1 MENKLKFTLNSFF
14 FELNNESKINNQ
26 NFEFILSYDFN
37 TFTNLMKNESFLN
50 LILNEKEIK
59 LIRVY
64 QFFLQYIKYTHN
76 HLNEKKNN
84 LTLLL
89 TTQNQII
96 NKSKVLLS
104 QQIKNIEFLKNSIEN
119 TSDNII
125 HFDYLH
131 KFISIEKNKEEDDE
145 NENTN
150 NLSDGE
156 IVIN

>member
-1 MENKLKFTLNSFF
+1 MENKLNFSLNSFS
-14 FELNNESKINNQ
+14 FELNNESKFNNQ
-26 NFEFILSYDFN
+26 NFENILSYDFN
-37 TFTNLMKNESFLN
+37 TFINLMKNESFLN

-89 TTQNQII
+89 TTQNQILK
-96 NKSKVLLS
+96 KSEILLS
-104 QQIKNIEFLKNSIEN
+104 HQIKNIDFLKNSVKN

-131 KFISIEKNKEEDDE
+131 KFISFEKNKEEDED
-145 NENTN
+145 ENTN
-150 NLSDGE
+150 NQSDGE

>member
-1 MENKLKFTLNSFF
+1 
-14 FELNNESKINNQ
+14 
-26 NFEFILSYDFN
+26 
-37 TFTNLMKNESFLN
+37 MKNESFLN

-96 NKSKVLLS
+96 NK
-104 QQIKNIEFLKNSIEN
+104 
-119 TSDNII
+119 
-125 HFDYLH
+125 
-131 KFISIEKNKEEDDE
+131 
-145 NENTN
+145 
-150 NLSDGE
+150 
-156 IVIN
+156 

>member
-1 MENKLKFTLNSFF
+1 
-14 FELNNESKINNQ
+14 
-26 NFEFILSYDFN
+26 
-37 TFTNLMKNESFLN
+37 MKNESFLN

-119 TSDNII
+119 TSEQNRVNIM
-125 HFDYLH
+125 
-131 KFISIEKNKEEDDE
+131 
-145 NENTN
+145 
-150 NLSDGE
+150 
-156 IVIN
+156 